1 MKEKPRTGFKPP
13 PPRLP
18 ARHTNP
24 YNIGIPPSSLADIK
38 KDSPLFF
45 TYCSMV
51 LSSGTMRNLSLYNR
65 VIMMNGFLARPL
77 YSGRL
82 ISRNTKSITVHININ
97 AFIYILDIYIILLTA
112 TICLSLCL
120 SVSISVSA
128 CMCALSVCL
137 SFCFCMYV
145 CLYVCLYV

>member
-1 MKEKPRTGFKPP
+1 MYELAIGVQVKEKPRTGFKPP
-13 PPRLP
+13 PPLLP

-24 YNIGIPPSSLADIK
+24 YNIGIPPSSLVDIK

-65 VIMMNGFLARPL
+65 VIMMNGFLARPV

-97 AFIYILDIYIILLTA
+97 TFIYILDIYNMP
-112 TICLSLCL
+112 L
-120 SVSISVSA
+120 SVSL
-128 CMCALSVCL
+128 CFYLCL
-137 SFCFCMYV
+137 
-145 CLYVCLYV
+145 CL